1 MGIKPFDKDVE
12 ENNKRLMLSYVPEHD
27 GAKGE
32 WMEQSSKKDAPHDV
46 VGMSLRDF
54 IATQAMMGLLA
65 KCHPDQLI
73 NKPEIVAD
81 AYGLADAMLKERN
94 R

>member
-1 MGIKPFDKDVE
+1 MQQI
-12 ENNKRLMLSYVPEHD
+12 
-27 GAKGE
+27 
-32 WMEQSSKKDAPHDV
+32 QKKSETKKNATQGV
-46 VGMSLRDF
+46 IGMSLRDF